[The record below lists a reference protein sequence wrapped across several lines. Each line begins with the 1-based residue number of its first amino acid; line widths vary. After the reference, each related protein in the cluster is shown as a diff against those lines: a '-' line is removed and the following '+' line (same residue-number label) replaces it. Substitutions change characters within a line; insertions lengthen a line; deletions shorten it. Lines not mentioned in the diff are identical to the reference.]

1 MPFASG
7 TAGSFAALV
16 LYMAGIYLLPAA
28 LFPLVHALGIVLFI
42 GLGIPAASYI
52 ERHEGIEDPGCV
64 VIDEAAGQWVTLL
77 FISPALVRAHLWIP
91 VAALFLFRFFD
102 ITKLFPANRA
112 EKLPLRQLRA
122 GNPWKIRSIFARRRL
137 SSRSRCN
144 RTFSRRFSAG
154 SAITRTTSAG
164 RTESCRPCFS

>member
-1 MPFASG
+1 MRFLIYLFGTFFFTGRVPFASG

-64 VIDEAAGQWVTLL
+64 EIDEAAGQWVTLL

-91 VAALFLFRFFD
+91 AAAFFLFRFFD

-112 EKLPLRQLRA
+112 EKLPGGLGIIMDDVIA
-122 GNPWKIRSIFARRRL
+122 GLYACLILNLIVKLVIL
-137 SSRSRCN
+137 
-144 RTFSRRFSAG
+144 
-154 SAITRTTSAG
+154 
-164 RTESCRPCFS
+164 